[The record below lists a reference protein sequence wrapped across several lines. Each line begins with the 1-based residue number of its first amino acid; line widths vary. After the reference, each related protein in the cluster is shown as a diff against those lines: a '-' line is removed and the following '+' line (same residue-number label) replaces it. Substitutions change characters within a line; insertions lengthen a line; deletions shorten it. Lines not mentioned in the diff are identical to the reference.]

1 MSKVTGTWREKIQ
14 YTTACL
20 AFLSGQIL
28 TWVQYLQQGEI
39 STGVLGFVAQTLV
52 YSASIYGVSIYI
64 QGKFG
69 QIISKIKNN
78 YKTLLNAICGLL
90 IAFCLASGIF
100 YHNKANRLSE
110 ELKMANNNIEAY
122 QDALSGAQQASG
134 VLRLDMKKLKDYN
147 DKLVQQLDS
156 VRKVEKLK
164 SKEIQVAATQKQ
176 IINVNKSK
184 GVGGD
189 IMTILKD
196 SVYKDSLQYND
207 LTKVYYTIG
216 KDSVNIKL
224 DVQNTQYLYIYKH
237 REYKNKKNFFKRLI
251 TFDWKKKD
259 VYKYR
264 IHNTND
270 ILKEDS
276 IRIIEAI

>member
-1 MSKVTGTWREKIQ
+1 MQ
-14 YTTACL
+14 
-20 AFLSGQIL
+20 QIL
-28 TWVQYLQQGEI
+28 
-39 STGVLGFVAQTLV
+39 
-52 YSASIYGVSIYI
+52 
-64 QGKFG
+64 
-69 QIISKIKNN
+69 SKIKNN

-90 IAFCLASGIF
+90 IAFCVASGIF
-100 YHNKANRLSE
+100 YHNKANRLSQ

-122 QDALSGAQQASG
+122 QDALYGSQQASG
-134 VLRLDMKKLKDYN
+134 VLRLDVKKLSEYN
-147 DKLVQQLDS
+147 DKLVQQIDS
-156 VRKVEKLK
+156 IRKIQKVKK
-164 SKEIQVAATQKQ
+164 NEIQVAATQKQ
-176 IINVNKSK
+176 ILNVNKSK

-189 IMTILKD
+189 IITILKD
-196 SVYKDSLQYND
+196 SVYKDSLQYNN

-224 DVQNTQYLYIYKH
+224 DVQNTQYLYVYKH

-259 VYKYR
+259 VYKYKIR
-264 IHNTND
+264 NTND

>member
-1 MSKVTGTWREKIQ
+1 MQ
-14 YTTACL
+14 
-20 AFLSGQIL
+20 QIL
-28 TWVQYLQQGEI
+28 
-39 STGVLGFVAQTLV
+39 
-52 YSASIYGVSIYI
+52 
-64 QGKFG
+64 
-69 QIISKIKNN
+69 SKIKNN
-78 YKTLLNAICGLL
+78 YKTLLNAIFGLL
-90 IAFCLASGIF
+90 IAFCVASGIL
-100 YHNKANRLSE
+100 YHNKANRLSQ

-122 QDALSGAQQASG
+122 QDALNGAQQASG

-147 DKLVQQLDS
+147 DNLVQQLDS
-156 VRKVEKLK
+156 VRKTEKLK

-189 IMTILKD
+189 IITILKD
-196 SVYKDSLQYND
+196 SVYNDSLQYNN
-207 LTKVYYTIG
+207 LTKVYYTIC

-259 VYKYR
+259 VYKYK
-264 IHNTND
+264 IHNTNN

>member
-1 MSKVTGTWREKIQ
+1 MQ
-14 YTTACL
+14 
-20 AFLSGQIL
+20 QIL
-28 TWVQYLQQGEI
+28 
-39 STGVLGFVAQTLV
+39 
-52 YSASIYGVSIYI
+52 
-64 QGKFG
+64 
-69 QIISKIKNN
+69 SKIKNN

-90 IAFCLASGIF
+90 IAFCVASGIL
-100 YHNKANRLSE
+100 YHNKANRLSQ

-156 VRKVEKLK
+156 VRKTEKLK

-176 IINVNKSK
+176 IINVNKSN

-189 IMTILKD
+189 IITILKD
-196 SVYKDSLQYND
+196 SVYKDSLQYNN

-224 DVQNTQYLYIYKH
+224 DVQNTQYLYVYKH

-259 VYKYR
+259 VYKYKIR
-264 IHNTND
+264 NTND

>member
-1 MSKVTGTWREKIQ
+1 MLMQ
-14 YTTACL
+14 
-20 AFLSGQIL
+20 QIL
-28 TWVQYLQQGEI
+28 
-39 STGVLGFVAQTLV
+39 
-52 YSASIYGVSIYI
+52 
-64 QGKFG
+64 
-69 QIISKIKNN
+69 SKIKNN

-90 IAFCLASGIF
+90 IAFCVVSGIF

-122 QDALSGAQQASG
+122 QDALSGTQQASG

-156 VRKVEKLK
+156 VRKTEKLK

-189 IMTILKD
+189 IITILKD
-196 SVYKDSLQYND
+196 SVYKDSLQYNN

-224 DVQNTQYLYIYKH
+224 DVQNTQYLYVYKH

-259 VYKYR
+259 AYKYKIR
-264 IHNTND
+264 NTND

>member
-1 MSKVTGTWREKIQ
+1 MLMQ
-14 YTTACL
+14 
-20 AFLSGQIL
+20 QIL
-28 TWVQYLQQGEI
+28 T
-39 STGVLGFVAQTLV
+39 
-52 YSASIYGVSIYI
+52 
-64 QGKFG
+64 
-69 QIISKIKNN
+69 KIKNN
-78 YKTLLNAICGLL
+78 YKTLLNTVLGLL
-90 IAFCLASGIF
+90 VAFCLASGIF

-122 QDALSGAQQASG
+122 QDALNGAQQASG

-164 SKEIQVAATQKQ
+164 SKEIQVAATQRQ
-176 IINVNKSK
+176 ILNVSKSK

-189 IMTILKD
+189 IVTIIKD
-196 SVYKDSLQYND
+196 SVYNDSLQYNN

-216 KDSVNIKL
+216 KDSINIKL

-251 TFDWKKKD
+251 TFDWKKKY
-259 VYKYR
+259 VYKYK

-270 ILKEDS
+270 LLKEDS
-276 IRIIEAI
+276 VRIIEAI

>member
-1 MSKVTGTWREKIQ
+1 M
-14 YTTACL
+14 
-20 AFLSGQIL
+20 
-28 TWVQYLQQGEI
+28 QQK
-39 STGVLGFVAQTLV
+39 L
-52 YSASIYGVSIYI
+52 
-64 QGKFG
+64 
-69 QIISKIKNN
+69 SKIKNN

-90 IAFCLASGIF
+90 IAFCVASGIF

-122 QDALSGAQQASG
+122 QDALYGTQQASG
-134 VLRLDMKKLKDYN
+134 VLRLDVKKLSEYN
-147 DKLVQQLDS
+147 DKLVQQIDS
-156 VRKVEKLK
+156 IRKIQKVKK
-164 SKEIQVAATQKQ
+164 NEIQVAATQKQ
-176 IINVNKSK
+176 ILNVNKSK
-184 GVGGD
+184 GVGSD
-189 IMTILKD
+189 IITIIKD
-196 SVYKDSLQYND
+196 STYKDSLQYNH

-224 DVQNTQYLYIYKH
+224 DIQNTQYLYVYKH

-259 VYKYR
+259 VYKYN

>member
-1 MSKVTGTWREKIQ
+1 MQ
-14 YTTACL
+14 
-20 AFLSGQIL
+20 QIL
-28 TWVQYLQQGEI
+28 
-39 STGVLGFVAQTLV
+39 
-52 YSASIYGVSIYI
+52 
-64 QGKFG
+64 
-69 QIISKIKNN
+69 SKIKNN

-90 IAFCLASGIF
+90 IAFCVASGIL
-100 YHNKANRLSE
+100 YHNKANRLSQ

-156 VRKVEKLK
+156 VRKTEKLK

-189 IMTILKD
+189 IITILKD
-196 SVYKDSLQYND
+196 SVYKDSLQYNN

-224 DVQNTQYLYIYKH
+224 DVQNTQYLYVYKH

-259 VYKYR
+259 VYKYKIR
-264 IHNTND
+264 NTND
-270 ILKEDS
+270 ILKEDC

>member
-1 MSKVTGTWREKIQ
+1 MQ
-14 YTTACL
+14 
-20 AFLSGQIL
+20 QIL
-28 TWVQYLQQGEI
+28 N
-39 STGVLGFVAQTLV
+39 
-52 YSASIYGVSIYI
+52 
-64 QGKFG
+64 
-69 QIISKIKNN
+69 KIKNN

-90 IAFCLASGIF
+90 IAFCVVSGIF

-134 VLRLDMKKLKDYN
+134 VLRLDIKKLKDYN

-156 VRKVEKLK
+156 VRKAEKLK

-184 GVGGD
+184 GVGGN
-189 IMTILKD
+189 IITILKD
-196 SVYKDSLQYND
+196 SIYKDSLQYNN

-224 DVQNTQYLYIYKH
+224 NVQNTQYLYVYKH

-259 VYKYR
+259 VYKYKIR
-264 IHNTND
+264 NTND